1 MQGIGGWTLSA
12 GPSGPPDR
20 NKAAA
25 AHEAFVEAEDAGE
38 EDDAWLTADEGEFS
52 RASSR
57 TTKTGT
63 HVTFAKASVR
73 RESLGAAPDSAAAFR
88 GSKHRR
94 RPSWPPPSAR
104 RFIVATDPGR
114 STDRSEGGEKT
125 TQR

>member
-1 MQGIGGWTLSA
+1 MQGIGGRTLSA
-12 GPSGPPDR
+12 GPSGPTDR
-20 NKAAA
+20 NTAAA
-25 AHEAFVEAEDAGE
+25 ANEALVEAEDAGE

-57 TTKTGT
+57 TSKTGT

>member
-1 MQGIGGWTLSA
+1 MQGNEDLTQSA
-12 GPSGPPDR
+12 GPSGPADR
-20 NKAAA
+20 NTAAA
-25 AHEAFVEAEDAGE
+25 ANEALVEAEDAGE

-57 TTKTGT
+57 TSKTGT

-73 RESLGAAPDSAAAFR
+73 RESLGDAPNSAAAFQ

-104 RFIVATDPGR
+104 RFVVAADPGR
-114 STDRSEGGEKT
+114 TTDRSEGGDK

>member
-57 TTKTGT
+57 TSKTGT

-73 RESLGAAPDSAAAFR
+73 RESLGAAPAIGEVVNVLPTPRSVHYARPAQLKHVLLR
-88 GSKHRR
+88 GLAM
-94 RPSWPPPSAR
+94 RPSLGGAR
-104 RFIVATDPGR
+104 
-114 STDRSEGGEKT
+114 
-125 TQR
+125 